1 MTGSA
6 TNRLRALVIAGA
18 ACAALLLALG
28 AGPASANSAW
38 WLMDSTTGPTNLV
51 PGQKSVIVVHA
62 QNAGYTTVNGTAS
75 QITITDTLPVG
86 MKLLSIQAAE
96 AGVWHN
102 FGGQL
107 PINLQCTVTESRIVK
122 CALPLTPKSLI
133 FPYESFRLKFEV
145 EVESGEGAPLELGDH
160 PVNHVRI
167 EGGKDGS
174 GEEMEAKEWP
184 EPGKEAEQAMNISSE
199 PVPFGLQRFDFRP
212 EDSEGHVIHQAGAHP
227 FQFTSTVNFNEKV
240 ALTPGFSGET
250 LNSIPPYFAK
260 NLHFFLPRGLIGN
273 VADRPQCTESDF
285 DTIFTGDSNNCRE
298 NTALGVALVTFL
310 EPNVV
315 GFSSDPTPVFNLVP
329 APGEPARFGF
339 EFASVPV
346 VLTTKVLPEKGYEV
360 EVSVHYASEAAYVE
374 GTTLTFWGV
383 PGDHR
388 HDASRGFECL
398 AEGFQVKEIS
408 EPRPCKPSEEAEP
421 TAFLS
426 MPTSCEDKPVAY
438 ATGESW
444 PKKTEG
450 ELVEATFGGHSGEGE
465 FAFTPFTNC
474 AALPFSPTVE
484 YEADHPQAA
493 TPSGMTVK
501 VKVPQDSTLSGA
513 EGALAE
519 AGVRRTVLTLPAGV
533 EANAGAAN
541 SLKTCTTSEFGYI
554 GESPFG
560 EDSALAGLTENTNF
574 NTAAVTCPDEAK
586 VGTVKIITPLL
597 EDPVEG
603 SAYLAHIHVNPFQ
616 SPLVLFLFAED
627 KKAGVTV
634 KLAGEVIPD
643 PNTGALTSV
652 FKETPPL
659 PFSELIV
666 HLMDGARASQST
678 PETCGTFPGAA
689 RFEPWSV
696 SGSPAEREAQSYTP
710 PGAGQGSLAIGQGAN
725 GAPCS
730 PPGTQPFNPGFVA
743 GSGGTTQGGAFA
755 PFTVTI
761 GRADGDQALKTISV
775 TEPPGAAA
783 MLASVTPC
791 PTAEAEKAEPNCPA
805 SSAIGESTAIAGLGT
820 SHVSLH
826 GTAYLTGPFH
836 GAPFGL
842 LDVTDATHVGE
853 FNLGHIPVMSKI
865 TVDENTAQATV
876 TSEPAP
882 KFVKGFPSQIHQLNI
897 NVNRPGFTF
906 NPTNCNP
913 MPIVGHFS
921 GWGNPGIAEAAST
934 VSYPFVASNCGSLR
948 FKPTLSVELEP
959 DVSRLDGT
967 GLVVKVKASPGE
979 ANIHKTKLV
988 FPTTIPSRLTT
999 IQKACDD
1006 HIFNV
1011 NPANCPEGSVIGTAI
1026 AKTPVLKS
1034 PLVGPAYLVS
1044 HANASFPDAEFV
1056 LQGEGIKL
1064 VLDGKTDIKK
1074 GVTSSTFES
1083 VPDAPVETFEVKLPR
1098 GPHSAFSGFGDLCT
1112 TPQNLPT
1119 EFVGQNGAGFS
1130 LTTKAKLVSSIDKP
1144 GGAVCGEK
1152 VVHKKK
1158 TELQKLLAKCKK
1170 LKKHKKRAK
1179 CEATAR
1185 KQVKAVATCK
1195 KKDRKHKKKMRGCI
1209 AHARKTYALKLK

>member
-6 TNRLRALVIAGA
+6 PSRLRALAVAVA
-18 ACAALLLALG
+18 ACVTLLLALG
-28 AGPASANSAW
+28 AASASAHSAW
-38 WLMDSTTGPTNLV
+38 WLMNSSTGPTSLK
-51 PGQKSVIVVHA
+51 PGQKSILFDTAV
-62 QNAGYTTVNGTAS
+62 NAGYTDASGVTS
-75 QITITDTLPVG
+75 QITMTDTLPAGLRYVAVQ
-86 MKLLSIQAAE
+86 KAA
-96 AGVWHN
+96 AGVYTN
-102 FGGQL
+102 GGGQVPT
-107 PINLQCTVTESRIVK
+107 PIECQVSGQVATGQVVK
-122 CALPLTPKSLI
+122 CPVPLGPKSVVS
-133 FPYESFRLKFEV
+133 PYASVRLTLEV
-145 EVESGEGAPLELGDH
+145 EAEPSLETGA
-160 PVNHVRI
+160 VNHVQI
-167 EGGKDGS
+167 EGGTDGS
-174 GEEMEAKEWP
+174 GEELESKEWP
-184 EPGKEAEQAMNISSE
+184 EPGKDASQSLNVSGE
-199 PVPFGLQRFDFRP
+199 PAQFGLSRFDFRQ
-212 EDSEGHVIHQAGAHP
+212 EDSEGQPTSQAGAHP
-227 FQFTSTVNFNEKV
+227 FQFTSTVDFNEGV
-240 ALTPGFSGET
+240 GLTSGFQGSH
-250 LNSIPPYFAK
+250 LNPIPPNLPK
-260 NLHFFLPRGLIGN
+260 NLHFFLPRGLIGD
-273 VADRPQCTESDF
+273 VANRPQCAETDF
-285 DTIFTGDSNNCRE
+285 DAFHLKGSDNCRE
-298 NTALGVALVTFL
+298 DAALGVASVTLL
-310 EPNVV
+310 EPTTL
-315 GFSSDPTPVFNLVP
+315 GFITAPVPVFNLIP
-329 APGEPARFGF
+329 AKGEPARFGF
-339 EFASVPV
+339 ELAQVPV
-346 VLTTKVLPEKGYEV
+346 VLTTKVLPEDGYEV
-360 EVSVHYASEAAYVE
+360 EVSVHYASQAAYVE
-374 GTTLTFWGV
+374 GTQLTFWGV
-383 PGDHR
+383 PGDER
-388 HDASRGFECL
+388 HNASRGWECISD
-398 AEGFQVKEIS
+398 GFWVLGGSE
-408 EPRPCKPSEEAEP
+408 EPRPCKPSGESSP
-421 TAFLS
+421 QAFLS
-426 MPTSCEDKPVAY
+426 MPTSCEDEPVAR
-438 ATGESW
+438 ATGVAW
-444 PKKTEG
+444 PKKENG
-450 ELVEATFGGHSGEGE
+450 ELREATFGGTPKDE

-474 AALPFSPTVE
+474 AALPFSPSVE

-519 AGVRRTVLTLPAGV
+519 AGVRKTVLTLPAGV

-541 SLKTCTTSEFGYI
+541 SLLTCTNGQFGYI
-554 GESPFG
+554 GKEPFG
-560 EDSALAGLTENTNF
+560 EDSALTGLTENTHF
-574 NTAAVTCPDEAK
+574 NTAAITCPDAAK

-597 EDPVEG
+597 EEPVEG
-603 SAYLAHIHVNPFQ
+603 FAYLAHIHVNPFQ

-627 KKAGVTV
+627 EKAGVTV

-666 HLMDGARASQST
+666 HLLDGARASQST

-730 PPGTQPFNPGFVA
+730 PPGTQPFNPSFVA
-743 GSGGTTQGGAFA
+743 GSGGSTQGGAFA

-805 SSAIGESTAIAGLGT
+805 SSAIGESTAVAGLGT

-865 TVDENTAQATV
+865 TVDETTAQATV

-882 KFVKGFPSQIHQLNI
+882 KFVKGFPSQIHELNI

-913 MPIVGHFS
+913 MPIVGHFT
-921 GWGNPGIAEAAST
+921 GWGNPGIAEGAST
-934 VSYPFVASNCGSLR
+934 VTYPFVASNCGSLP
-948 FKPTLSVELEP
+948 FKPRLSLELEP

-1074 GVTSSTFES
+1074 GITSSTFES
-1083 VPDAPVETFEVKLPR
+1083 VPDAPVESFEVKLPR

-1130 LTTKAKLVSSIDKP
+1130 LTTKAKLVSSIEKP
-1144 GGAVCGEK
+1144 GGAVCAEK
-1152 VVHKKK
+1152 KVKKKK

-1170 LKKHKKRAK
+1170 LKNHKKRAR
-1179 CEATAR
+1179 CQATAR
-1185 KQVKAVATCK
+1185 KQVRAVASCK
-1195 KKDRKHKKKMRGCI
+1195 KKDKRHKKKMHGCI
-1209 AHARKTYALKLK
+1209 AHARKTYALKLR